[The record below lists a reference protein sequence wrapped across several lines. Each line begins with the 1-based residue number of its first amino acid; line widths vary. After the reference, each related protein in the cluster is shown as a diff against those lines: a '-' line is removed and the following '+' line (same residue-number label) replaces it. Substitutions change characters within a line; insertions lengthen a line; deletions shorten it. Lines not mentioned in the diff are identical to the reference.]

1 MAVVRDILLET
12 DQSDLREQAEN
23 LDDTYITRLL
33 FRFLPIQKNPIFG
46 GLYLI
51 KFCVLMEN

>member
-23 LDDTYITRLL
+23 LDDTYVTQLL
-33 FRFLPIQKNPIFG
+33 FRFCRFRKTPFLG